1 MDVVVIL
8 NNKKREL
15 QLDFLVFGEG
25 EDRVVLT
32 WSSSDRGPGEFRG
45 DGVLIGENDEDA
57 KGRLYEIMHKQL
69 TAIQTYDPEEDKES
83 DWAEIES
90 IEFLDGEDSYIVPD
104 NLLSRFQMHEIN
116 EKNLHMSLTV
126 EDYEKLADHVR
137 KSDKLDNIRNC
148 MELHLTEIGY
158 DNIFNFL
165 NKKLQSSPDEMA
177 GMYSDP
183 SSGYDEVDM
192 LNHIITHYG
201 GMGRDRLISNQGTE
215 DEAENTVL
223 LMKEEADR
231 LIDNIRERDNG
242 ADMQLEEGNLIFSDE
257 EGNTVDMYFVNEI
270 DFIEDEE
277 LV

>member
-1 MDVVVIL
+1 MDVVVIFK
-8 NNKKREL
+8 NKEREL
-15 QLDFLVFGEG
+15 QIDYLEFGEG
-25 EDRVVLT
+25 ENRVVLT
-32 WSSSDRGPGEFRG
+32 WSSSDRVPGEFRG

-69 TAIQTYDPEEDKES
+69 TAIQTYDPEKDSES

-90 IEFLDGEDSYIVPD
+90 IEFLDGGDRYIVPD

-137 KSDKLDNIRNC
+137 KMDKLDNIRNC

-158 DNIFNFL
+158 DNIFDFL
-165 NKKLQSSPDEMA
+165 EKKLQNKPDEMA

-183 SSGYDEVDM
+183 SDGYDEVDM

-201 GMGRDRLISNQGTE
+201 GMGRYRLISNQGTE
-215 DEAENTVL
+215 NETENTVL
-223 LMKEEADR
+223 LMKEEADN
-231 LIDNIRERDNG
+231 LIDNIRVRDNG
-242 ADMQLEEGNLIFSDE
+242 ADAGITLTDE
-257 EGNTVDMYFVNEI
+257 DSGEVDIIYVDEVV
-270 DFIEDEE
+270 FIEDEE

>member
-1 MDVVVIL
+1 MDVVVIFK
-8 NNKKREL
+8 NKEREL
-15 QLDFLVFGEG
+15 QIDYLEFGEG
-25 EDRVVLT
+25 ENRVVLT
-32 WSSSDRGPGEFRG
+32 WSSSDRVPGEFRG

-69 TAIQTYDPEEDKES
+69 TAIQTYDPEKDSES

-90 IEFLDGEDSYIVPD
+90 IEFLDGGDRYIVPD

-137 KSDKLDNIRNC
+137 KTDKLDSIRNC

-158 DNIFNFL
+158 DNIYDFL
-165 NKKLQSSPDEMA
+165 DKKLQSSPDEMA

-201 GMGRDRLISNQGTE
+201 GMGRYRLISNQGTE
-215 DEAENTVL
+215 NETENTVL
-223 LMKEEADR
+223 LMKEEADN
-231 LIDNIRERDNG
+231 LIDNIRVRDNG
-242 ADMQLEEGNLIFSDE
+242 ADAGITLTDE
-257 EGNTVDMYFVNEI
+257 DSGEVDIIYVDEVV
-270 DFIEDEE
+270 FIEDEE

>member
-1 MDVVVIL
+1 MDVVVIFK
-8 NNKKREL
+8 NKEREL
-15 QLDFLVFGEG
+15 QIDYLEFGEG
-25 EDRVVLT
+25 ENRVVLT
-32 WSSSDRGPGEFRG
+32 WSSSDRVPGEFRG

-69 TAIQTYDPEEDKES
+69 TAIQTYDPEKDSES

-137 KSDKLDNIRNC
+137 KSDKLENIRNC
-148 MELHLTEIGY
+148 LGLHLTEIGY

-165 NKKLQSSPDEMA
+165 EKKLQSSPDEMA

-201 GMGRDRLISNQGTE
+201 GMGRYRLISNQGTE
-215 DEAENTVL
+215 NETENTVL
-223 LMKEEADR
+223 MMKEEADS

-242 ADMQLEEGNLIFSDE
+242 ADMQLEEGNFLFSDE